1 MQNAGAQQRRYS
13 LRRATHVLQRWLVLV
28 LVVAVSGLVSV
39 AGNGH
44 VAHAAVNSHEL
55 TLTDHDTG
63 VALCCPEH
71 DNKPGSTM
79 DCGATSCCPL
89 CAPVV
94 ASAIPALWNA
104 VSVKIRPESIHLGR
118 APPPQL
124 RPPKFIRS
132 V

>member
-1 MQNAGAQQRRYS
+1 MQNAGAQHCRYR

-55 TLTDHDTG
+55 ALTDHG
-63 VALCCPEH
+63 
-71 DNKPGSTM
+71 NPGGTM
-79 DCGATSCCPL
+79 DCGATSGCPL

-94 ASAIPALWNA
+94 VSAIPAQRNA
-104 VSVKIRPESIHLGR
+104 DPVKIRPESVHLGR

>member
-1 MQNAGAQQRRYS
+1 MQNAGAQHCRYR

-55 TLTDHDTG
+55 ALTDHGTG
-63 VALCCPEH
+63 AAPCCPEH
-71 DNKPGSTM
+71 DSNPGGTT
-79 DCGATSCCPL
+79 DCGATSGCPL

-94 ASAIPALWNA
+94 VSAIPAQRNA
-104 VSVKIRPESIHLGR
+104 DPVKIRPESVHLGR

-124 RPPKFIRS
+124 RPPKFIPN